1 MVQPNGIKTCAV
13 LQVCCSAGLAILLLA
28 CSAARPTKIKQIL
41 DHPRE
46 YDGREVTIEGQ
57 VQTSANLVLFKYFVL
72 KDDTAEIIVIT
83 SEPVPTRVERL
94 RVRGRV
100 NQAFAFQG
108 KSLTVVMEDSKD

>member
-1 MVQPNGIKTCAV
+1 MVVRRRRLQSASGI
-13 LQVCCSAGLAILLLA
+13 AILFLA

-72 KDDTAEIIVIT
+72 KDETAEIIVIT
-83 SEPVPTRVERL
+83 SEPVPTRGERL
-94 RVRGRV
+94 RVHGRV
-100 NQAFAFQG
+100 DQSCA
-108 KSLTVVMEDSKD
+108 S